1 MVSAGRTHARRH
13 IVFNTRSVGIQC
25 TRAAAVT
32 FTEKYCSSMWL
43 YDFLINPL
51 RSIKN
56 SQALVYMFSHIL
68 SPRGQNTA
76 HLSSCSNMENEIFVN
91 KLALCRVKMR
101 FPPGG
106 ILRMKIT
113 HGDCV

>member
-1 MVSAGRTHARRH
+1 M
-13 IVFNTRSVGIQC
+13 FNTTSVGTQC

-56 SQALVYMFSHIL
+56 SQALVYMFGHIL
-68 SPRGQNTA
+68 SPRGQNTWWRTC
-76 HLSSCSNMENEIFVN
+76 LV
-91 KLALCRVKMR
+91 VPTWKMR
-101 FPPGG
+101 F
-106 ILRMKIT
+106 L
-113 HGDCV
+113 